1 MNKAISEGLVLM
13 PPPFSAGLNLWSRE
27 DGLVGQG
34 SYLGQSNAAFVPSD
48 QDFGGC
54 LEITKTQSTMKLRC
68 FQAIPFQPGLY
79 LRVTAKV
86 KAISGPFPT
95 VRIAG
100 WAENSSGGNVGTA
113 VQTGP
118 STLLTTYG
126 EVVTVSAIIGSGDRE
141 GVDMVWGLAPVLGHL
156 GLDLIGN
163 TGGVIRIEDIVVEDV
178 TDVFFS
184 VRFNWVDVR
193 DYGAVGDGVAD
204 DLAAFNAADDAAAG
218 KIVLVSPGTYYLSN
232 SITFDNPVQFEGT
245 VTMAEA
251 SRLVLRRNF
260 DLPSY
265 SAAFGGEL
273 AGFKRA
279 VQALFFFTDHVELD
293 LAGRR
298 VELDGPIDVA
308 ALCGLTTFAERRAIR
323 NGQLQAITSTAWNT
337 ESVTSVATYSTAQ
350 SARLT
355 GVANVANVPVGARVS
370 GTGVGREVYV
380 TSKNIPA
387 GTIELSQP
395 LWAAAGTRTFT
406 FDRYKYML
414 DFSGFSALSKFEV
427 TNVELL
433 NSGLASTILLS
444 PGGELFRVAECVIN
458 RPRDRGITSIGRGCQ
473 DLQIDSCQFLS
484 NEQAMVAQDRTTIGF
499 NVNANDTKIRLNR
512 ANRFAHFGVMAG
524 AGHILLGNHFFGGD
538 NATAGVRR
546 AGIVFTLP
554 NMKSL
559 ITGNYIDNNFIELS
573 NEHDNNP
580 DFGSEYTFG
589 GLTITGNI
597 FMASDVGSWFRWL
610 VITPRGTG
618 HSLNGL
624 MVTGNVFRGVDAA
637 IDRVEMVDTTHA
649 ALEFNAFR
657 NVTFENNT
665 FNAVTQVTQSPVLV
679 QHSQNTAAD
688 TWSVD
693 GSGYLPFGSFARN
706 VTGLVA
712 EGAITNAL
720 NVAQFVA
727 PYTAVEQG
735 AGNNLVSLKW
745 PTPVKGVMQVT
756 LRCDNPL

>member
-27 DGLVGQG
+27 DGLTGQG
-34 SYLGQSNAAFVPSD
+34 SYLAQSNAAFVPSD

-54 LEITKTQSTMKLRC
+54 LELTKTVGTMKLRG

-79 LRVTAKV
+79 LRVTAKM
-86 KAISGPFPT
+86 KAVSGPFPS

-100 WAENSSGGNVGTA
+100 WAENVSGGNVATA

-126 EVVTVSAIIGSGDRE
+126 EVVTISAIIGSGNRE

-156 GLDLIGN
+156 GLDLTGN
-163 TGGVIRIEDIVVEDV
+163 TGGVIRIEDIVIEDV

-193 DYGAVGDGVAD
+193 DYGAVGDGVTD

-218 KIVLVSPGTYYLSN
+218 KIVLVSPGTYKLST
-232 SITFDNPVQFEGT
+232 SMTFDNPVQFEGT
-245 VTMAEA
+245 VTMAA
-251 SRLVLRRNF
+251 ADRLVLRRNF

-337 ESVTSVATYSTAQ
+337 ETVTSVATYSTSQ

-433 NSGLASTILLS
+433 NGGLASTILLS

-458 RPRDRGITSIGRGCQ
+458 RPRDRGITSTGRGCQ
-473 DLQIDSCQFLS
+473 DLQIDSCQFIS
-484 NEQAMVAQDRTTIGF
+484 NEQSLVAQDRTTIGF
-499 NVNANDTKIRLNR
+499 NVNANDVKVRLNR
-512 ANRFAHFGVMAG
+512 SNRFAHFGVMAG

-554 NMKSL
+554 NMKTF

-573 NEHDNNP
+573 NEHDNDP
-580 DFGSEYTFG
+580 DFASEYTFG

-597 FMASDVGSWFRWL
+597 FMASDVAPWFRWL

-618 HSLNGL
+618 HALNGL
-624 MVTGNVFRGVDAA
+624 MVAGNVFRGVDAA
-637 IDRVEMVDTTHA
+637 IDRIEMVDTTHA
-649 ALEFNAFR
+649 TLAFNSFR

-665 FNAVTQVTQSPVLV
+665 FNAVSQTTQSPVLV
-679 QHSQNTAAD
+679 QHTQNTAAD

-693 GSGYLPFGSFARN
+693 ASAYLPFGSFARN

-712 EGAITNAL
+712 EGAISNAS
-720 NVAQFVA
+720 NVPQFVA
-727 PYTAVEQG
+727 PYALVEQG

>member
-27 DGLVGQG
+27 DGLTGQG
-34 SYLGQSNAAFVPSD
+34 SYLAQGNAAFVPAD

-54 LEITKTQSTMKLRC
+54 LELTKTLGTMKLRC

-86 KAISGPFPT
+86 KAVSGPFPS
-95 VRIAG
+95 VRIGA
-100 WAENSSGGNVGTA
+100 WAENVSGSNVVA
-113 VQTGP
+113 AQQTGP

-126 EVVTVSAIIGSGDRE
+126 EVVTVSAIIGSGNRQ

-156 GLDLIGN
+156 GLDLTGA
-163 TGGVIRIEDIVVEDV
+163 TGGVIRIEDIVVEDA
-178 TDVFFS
+178 TDVFLS
-184 VRFNWVDVR
+184 SRFNWVDVR
-193 DYGAVGDGVAD
+193 DYGAVGDGVTD

-218 KIVLVSPGTYYLSN
+218 KIVLVSPGTYKLST
-232 SITFDNPVQFEGT
+232 SMTFDNPVQFEGT
-245 VTMAEA
+245 VTMSATD
-251 SRLVLRRNF
+251 RLVLRRNF

-279 VQALFFFTDHVELD
+279 VQALFYFTDHVELD

-337 ESVTSVATYSTAQ
+337 ETVTSVATYSTAQ

-355 GVANVANVPVGARVS
+355 AVANVANVPVGARVS
-370 GTGVGREVYV
+370 GTGVGREVFV
-380 TSKNIPA
+380 TSKNIAA
-387 GTIELSQP
+387 GTVELSQP

-433 NSGLASTILLS
+433 NGGLSSTILLS

-458 RPRDRGITSIGRGCQ
+458 RPRDRGITSTGRGCQ
-473 DLQIDSCQFLS
+473 DLQIDSCQFIS
-484 NEQAMVAQDRTTIGF
+484 NEQAMLAQDRTTIGF
-499 NVNANDTKIRLNR
+499 NVNANDVKLRLNR
-512 ANRFAHFGVMAG
+512 SNRFAHFGVMAG

-554 NMKSL
+554 NMKAF

-573 NEHDNNP
+573 NEHDNAP
-580 DFGSEYTFG
+580 DFASEYTFG

-597 FMASDVGSWFRWL
+597 FMASDVAPWFRWL

-618 HSLNGL
+618 HALNGL
-624 MVTGNVFRGVDAA
+624 MVAGNVFRAVDSAV
-637 IDRVEMVDTTHA
+637 DRIEMVDTSHA
-649 ALEFNAFR
+649 TLAFNSFR

-665 FNAVTQVTQSPVLV
+665 FNAVSQVTQSPVLV

-693 GSGYLPFGSFARN
+693 AGAYLPFGSFARN

-712 EGAITNAL
+712 EGAISNAS
-720 NVAQFVA
+720 NVTQFVA
-727 PYTAVEQG
+727 PYTLVEQG
-735 AGNNLVSLKW
+735 AGNNLVALKW

>member
-156 GLDLIGN
+156 GLDLTGN

-706 VTGLVA
+706 VTGVVA

-727 PYTAVEQG
+727 PYTLVEQG